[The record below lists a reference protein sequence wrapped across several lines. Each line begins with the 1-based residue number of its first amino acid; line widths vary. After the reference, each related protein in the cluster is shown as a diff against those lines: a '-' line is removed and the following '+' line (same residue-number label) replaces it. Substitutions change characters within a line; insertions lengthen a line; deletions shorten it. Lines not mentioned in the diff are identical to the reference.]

1 MTNLV
6 PSKDA
11 LGTELVIPTY
21 QHSRKTSQRV
31 KLPPKM
37 PSTSS
42 MQVTATPGVKETI
55 ETNTTLSKALSGYKT
70 ASGPVSRG
78 AQSNGAKVTVEP
90 VKPDDFVE
98 VKRTKT
104 RGNRTQVLLIHDRH
118 HKDFDSGIFDRRME
132 VSRLQAN
139 SSAGLYKQEKL
150 ATAIKISN
158 LSVIILHLG
167 MDVTSYSTT
176 RMLIRVSNITD
187 VRELLDHLLAN
198 TDARICVS

>member
-1 MTNLV
+1 MTGYSYDQLSAQQGRPRNRAGHPNLSTFKKNV
-6 PSKDA
+6 TQSEATPKNA
-11 LGTELVIPTY
+11 
-21 QHSRKTSQRV
+21 QHKQ
-31 KLPPKM
+31 
-37 PSTSS
+37 
-42 MQVTATPGVKETI
+42 QVTATPGVKETI

-98 VKRTKT
+98 VERTKT

-176 RMLIRVSNITD
+176 RMLIRLSNIT
-187 VRELLDHLLAN
+187 EN
-198 TDARICVS
+198 FWTIC